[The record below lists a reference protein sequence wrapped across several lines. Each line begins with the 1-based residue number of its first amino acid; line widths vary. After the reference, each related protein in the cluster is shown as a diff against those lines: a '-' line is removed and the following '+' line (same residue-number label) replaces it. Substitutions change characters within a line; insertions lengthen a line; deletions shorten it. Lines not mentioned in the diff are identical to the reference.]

1 MTLSMT
7 PLDLLFAA
15 LISAGLLFHLVG
27 AVLLGARRL
36 FPRPAPDEAP
46 PISVLKPLAGT
57 LPGLEGDLES
67 FLTQTHPNTQV
78 LFGVGTED
86 DPARAVALGL
96 LKKHPARDAAVVVGG
111 PPLGPN
117 RKAANLHYMLARAK
131 HDLLLVSDDDAVAEP
146 DLLSRLAGELS
157 DPKTGLVTTPY
168 FVRPS
173 TLPLALHSLTMATE
187 FFPGVVL
194 AGALGGGLSFALG
207 AASLV
212 RRTMLEE
219 IGGFG
224 GFVDFLADDYLL
236 GSRARQKGW
245 SVRLSRERVRVDD
258 HFSSLGDFFVH
269 QARWSRTYRVC
280 QPVGFFLSLLT
291 HSLSWAAL
299 YVAASGAS
307 HRALLVAGGA
317 AILRLLLAATQIA
330 AEGPPLLFAWLWLVP
345 VRDLLSTVF
354 WALSFLG
361 SEVRWRGLR
370 YRVRPGGRL
379 EPLA

>member
-1 MTLSMT
+1 MSLSMT
-7 PLDLLFAA
+7 PLDLFFLT
-15 LISAGLLFHLVG
+15 LVSAGLFFHLLG
-27 AVLLGARRL
+27 AILLGARRF
-36 FPRPAPDEAP
+36 FPRPALDPAP
-46 PISVLKPLAGT
+46 PITVLKPLAGAI
-57 LPGLEGDLES
+57 PGLEKALES

-78 LFGVGTED
+78 LFGVATED
-86 DPARAVALGL
+86 DPARGVARELIER
-96 LKKHPARDAAVVVGG
+96 HPSRDAAVVVGG

-117 RKAANLHYMLARAK
+117 RKAANLHYMLGHAK
-131 HDLLLVSDDDAVAEP
+131 HDLLLVSDDDVVAGP
-146 DLLSRLAGELS
+146 DHLSRLAGELS
-157 DPKTGLVTTPY
+157 DPKAGLVTTPY

-173 TLPLALHSLTMATE
+173 SLPLALHSLTMATE
-187 FFPGVVL
+187 FFPGVVV

-207 AASLV
+207 ASSLL
-212 RRTMLEE
+212 RRPMLEE
-219 IGGFG
+219 IGGFKG
-224 GFVDFLADDYLL
+224 LVDFLADDYLL
-236 GSRARQKGW
+236 GWRARQKGW
-245 SVRLSRERVRVDD
+245 SVQLSRERVQVDD

-307 HRALLVAGGA
+307 PRSLLLGGA
-317 AILRLLLAATQIA
+317 AGLLRILLAASQILA
-330 AEGPPLLFAWLWLVP
+330 QGPPLLLAWLWLVP

-379 EPLA
+379 EPLG